1 MKVKLSGEAFDQIFT
16 ALQRDDVAA
25 ASKIYRVQT
34 NCSLAEAK
42 RAAEQLHM
50 EAKRSKESSSQFV
63 AALKRDDIAAAVKNY
78 QEQAN
83 CSLAVAQQA
92 VERWH
97 KKVKLSESVSQFL
110 AALKRNDVV
119 AAIKIY
125 REQQN
130 CSLAEA
136 KRDVEQLHKVVDMFG
151 AAGSSPGEGASANIS
166 AIMSDSGL
174 TINNVKIPADIAAKI
189 QAALQSGDESAVID
203 MLQNACKLD
212 WASAKNTAKLIGKM
226 RALAQQGDTE
236 QFQAQDQDDERDK
249 TAAEVVSVIRSIFE
263 DYALET
269 DADRMIIVNDIEV
282 PDDLVEKIR
291 IALQD
296 GNESEV
302 LKILH
307 DTCNLDLNGATNS
320 VSVGAA
326 TGLTNQ
332 SHKKQLKARD
342 AAKPQP
348 RSDTPPSSSQ
358 IMGAGDS
365 PYGNVL
371 MLVSLIVLVA
381 VAAWW
386 FFSQ

>member
-1 MKVKLSGEAFDQIFT
+1 MQVKLSNEAFNQIVT
-16 ALQRDDVAA
+16 VLGRDDVAA
-25 ASKIYRVQT
+25 AVKIYREQT
-34 NCSLAEAK
+34 NCSPDKAK
-42 RAAEQLHM
+42 QAVEQLHVN
-50 EAKRSKESSSQFV
+50 AKRSKEASSLFV
-63 AALKRDDIAAAVKNY
+63 AALKRNDVAAAIKIY
-78 QEQAN
+78 QGLAN
-83 CSLAVAQQA
+83 GSLAEAQQA

-97 KKVKLSESVSQFL
+97 KKIKLSESVSQFL

-125 REQQN
+125 QEHTN
-130 CSLAEA
+130 CGLAEA
-136 KRDVEQLHKVVDMFG
+136 KRDVEQLRKVADMFG
-151 AAGSSPGEGASANIS
+151 AAGGPPGEGASANIGV
-166 AIMSDSGL
+166 IMSDSEL
-174 TINNVKIPADIAAKI
+174 TINNVKIPDDVAAKI

-203 MLQNACKLD
+203 ILQNACKLD
-212 WASAKNTAKLIGKM
+212 WESAKNTAKLIGKM
-226 RALAQQGDTE
+226 HALAQQGDTE
-236 QFQAQDQDDERDK
+236 QFQAQDEDDERDE
-249 TAAEVVSVIRSIFE
+249 TAAEVLSVIRSIFE

-269 DADRMIIVNDIEV
+269 DADIMIIVNDVEV

-291 IALQD
+291 IALQG
-296 GNESEV
+296 GNDPDA

-326 TGLTNQ
+326 TGLTNK

-365 PYGNVL
+365 PYGNIL

-381 VAAWW
+381 IAAWW
-386 FFSQ
+386 FFSR